1 MSEGETGLSSVSVS
15 SFADTL
21 NRSFISE
28 EWKGKLW
35 EAMMDL
41 SRSRNEQ
48 HDSSKV
54 PNPDEAA
61 ALCRQWSSL
70 QQGVKMVLDVFTDTR
85 STSPCGR
92 QGSAGGALVERG
104 AGTRFDHIDF
114 DGGEQMIV
122 AQVIAD
128 VYRIPL
134 EDAITA
140 LEEELFRPRK
150 GCRQVFDIGL
160 GGARPGAESVRL
172 AETSAINRRGCRRAF
187 SGFNRLL

>member
-1 MSEGETGLSSVSVS
+1 
-15 SFADTL
+15 
-21 NRSFISE
+21 
-28 EWKGKLW
+28 
-35 EAMMDL
+35 
-41 SRSRNEQ
+41 
-48 HDSSKV
+48 
-54 PNPDEAA
+54 
-61 ALCRQWSSL
+61 
-70 QQGVKMVLDVFTDTR
+70 MVLGVFTDTR
-85 STSPCGR
+85 STSPRGR
-92 QGSAGGALVERG
+92 QDSAGGALVERG

-160 GGARPGAESVRL
+160 GGAQPGAESVRL